1 MSERAGSVPAA
12 FWELTKP
19 RLSFLS
25 VLTALAGYFCSA
37 PEQPTDA
44 KVLISLAIGTALA
57 AGGCGAINMWWES
70 DADAK
75 MERTRNRPIP
85 AGILKP
91 GAVLLFGMLLLTLGV
106 ILVWKET
113 NPLAGALT
121 AATAISY
128 LFFYTPLKTMTS
140 WCTLVGSLPG
150 AIPPIIG
157 TAAKLGHTVNKLGVI
172 EGPHIDRMGWLL
184 FALLFFWQIPHFMA
198 LAFLWRED
206 YARGG
211 FKIVTVGDPSGRS
224 ASVWAMAFILPM
236 IVVAG
241 ELVRTFFEPACAS
254 SLKGWASPFLW
265 ISFIAGAWFFKLT
278 LEFALPQ
285 RRAAVAK
292 PLFLASILYLPV
304 VLLTLTLN
312 RILVRS

>member
-12 FWELTKP
+12 YWELTKP
-19 RLSFLS
+19 RLSLLS
-25 VLTALAGYFCSA
+25 VLTSLAGYFCSA
-37 PEQPTDA
+37 PAQPTDA
-44 KVLISLAIGTALA
+44 KVLVSLALGTALA
-57 AGGCGAINMWWES
+57 AGGCGAVNMWWES

-85 AGILKP
+85 AGIIRP
-91 GAVLLFGMLLLTLGV
+91 GAALLFGMILLVAGV
-106 ILVWKET
+106 GLVWLGA

-121 AATAISY
+121 AATTFSY
-128 LFFYTPLKTMTS
+128 LFLYTPLKTLTS

-157 TAAKLGHTVNKLGVI
+157 TAAKLGA
-172 EGPHIDRMGWLL
+172 IDRMGWLL
-184 FALLFFWQIPHFMA
+184 FALLFFWQVPHFMA
-198 LAFLWRED
+198 LAVMCRED

-211 FKIVTVGDPSGRS
+211 FKVATVDDPSGRS
-224 ASVWAMAFILPM
+224 ASAWALAFILPM

-241 ELVRTFFEPACAS
+241 AIATNFFPN
-254 SLKGWASPFLW
+254 WTSPYVWVSFL
-265 ISFIAGAWFFKLT
+265 AGAWFFKLT

-292 PLFLASILYLPV
+292 PLFIASILYLPV

-312 RILVRS
+312 RLF

>member
-12 FWELTKP
+12 YWELTKP

-25 VLTALAGYFCSA
+25 VLTSLAGYFCSA
-37 PEQPTDA
+37 PAQPTDA
-44 KVLISLAIGTALA
+44 KVLVSLALGTALA
-57 AGGCGAINMWWES
+57 AGGCGAVNMWWES

-85 AGILKP
+85 AGIIRP
-91 GAVLLFGMLLLTLGV
+91 GAALLFGMMLLAAGV
-106 ILVWKET
+106 CLVWLGA

-121 AATAISY
+121 AATAFSY
-128 LFFYTPLKTMTS
+128 LFLYTPLKTMTS

-157 TAAKLGHTVNKLGVI
+157 TASKLGV
-172 EGPHIDRMGWLL
+172 IDRMGWLL
-184 FALLFFWQIPHFMA
+184 FALLFFWQVPHFMA
-198 LAFLWRED
+198 LAVMCRED

-211 FKIVTVGDPSGRS
+211 FKVATVDDPSGRS
-224 ASVWAMAFILPM
+224 ASVWAMAFIIPM
-236 IVVAG
+236 IFVAG
-241 ELVRTFFEPACAS
+241 AIATNFFPN
-254 SLKGWASPFLW
+254 WTSPYVWVSFL
-265 ISFIAGAWFFKLT
+265 AGAWFFKLT

-292 PLFLASILYLPV
+292 PLFIASILYLPL

-312 RILVRS
+312 RLF

>member
-1 MSERAGSVPAA
+1 MSERARSLPAA

-25 VLTALAGYFCSA
+25 VLTALAGYFCSEPGRA
-37 PEQPTDA
+37 TDPR
-44 KVLISLAIGTALA
+44 VLVSLAVGTALA
-57 AGGCGAINMWWES
+57 AGGCGAINMWWEAE
-70 DADAK
+70 ADAR
-75 MERTRNRPIP
+75 MERTRHRPIP
-85 AGILKP
+85 AGVIHP
-91 GAVLLFGMLLLTLGV
+91 GAALLFGMLLLSLGV
-106 ILVWKET
+106 VLVWVGA

-128 LFFYTPLKTMTS
+128 LFLYTPLKSLTS

-157 TAAKLGHTVNKLGVI
+157 TAAKLGQGGV
-172 EGPHIDRMGWLL
+172 PHVDRMGWLL

-198 LAFLWRED
+198 LAYLWRED

-224 ASVWAMAFILPM
+224 ASVWAMAFIIPM
-236 IVVAG
+236 LFAAGQIVN
-241 ELVRTFFEPACAS
+241 TFFEPACAS

-265 ISFIAGAWFFKLT
+265 VSFAAGAWFFKLT

-285 RRAAVAK
+285 RRSEVAK
-292 PLFLASILYLPV
+292 PLFLASILYLPA

-312 RILVRS
+312 RIF

>member
-12 FWELTKP
+12 YWELTKP

-25 VLTALAGYFCSA
+25 VLTALAGYFCSEPTQA
-37 PEQPTDA
+37 TDA
-44 KVLISLAIGTALA
+44 KALVSLALGTALA

-85 AGILKP
+85 AGLLKP
-91 GAVLLFGMLLLTLGV
+91 GAALLFGMLLLSFGV
-106 ILVWKET
+106 VLVWNGA

-157 TAAKLGHTVNKLGVI
+157 TAAKLGR
-172 EGPHIDRMGWLL
+172 IDTMGWLL
-184 FALLFFWQIPHFMA
+184 FGLLFFWQVPHFMA
-198 LAFLWRED
+198 LAVMCRED

-211 FKIVTVGDPSGRS
+211 FKVATVDDPSGRS
-224 ASVWAMAFILPM
+224 ASVWAMLFIIPM
-236 IVVAG
+236 LFVAG
-241 ELVRTFFEPACAS
+241 AIATNFFPD
-254 SLKGWASPFLW
+254 WTSPFVW
-265 ISFIAGAWFFKLT
+265 VSFLAGAWFFKLT

-312 RILVRS
+312 RIFVRS

>member
-12 FWELTKP
+12 YWELTKP

-25 VLTALAGYFCSA
+25 VLTSLAGYFCSA
-37 PEQPTDA
+37 PAQPTDA
-44 KVLISLAIGTALA
+44 KVLVSLALGTALA
-57 AGGCGAINMWWES
+57 AGGCGAVNMWWES

-85 AGILKP
+85 AGIIRP
-91 GAVLLFGMLLLTLGV
+91 GAALLFGMMLLAAGV
-106 ILVWKET
+106 CLVWLGA

-121 AATAISY
+121 AATAFSY
-128 LFFYTPLKTMTS
+128 LFLYTPLKTMTS

-157 TAAKLGHTVNKLGVI
+157 TAAKLGV
-172 EGPHIDRMGWLL
+172 IDRMGWLL
-184 FALLFFWQIPHFMA
+184 FALLFFWQVPHFMA
-198 LAFLWRED
+198 LAVMCRED

-211 FKIVTVGDPSGRS
+211 FKVATVDDPSGRS
-224 ASVWAMAFILPM
+224 ASVWAMAFIIPM
-236 IVVAG
+236 IFVAG
-241 ELVRTFFEPACAS
+241 AIATNFFPNWTS
-254 SLKGWASPFLW
+254 PYVWVSLL
-265 ISFIAGAWFFKLT
+265 AGAWFFKLT

-292 PLFLASILYLPV
+292 PLFIASILYLPL

-312 RILVRS
+312 RLF

>member
-12 FWELTKP
+12 YWELTKP

-25 VLTALAGYFCSA
+25 VLTALAGYFCSEPSQA
-37 PEQPTDA
+37 TQP
-44 KVLISLAIGTALA
+44 KVLVSLAIGTALA
-57 AGGCGAINMWWES
+57 AGGCGAINMWWDSEP
-70 DADAK
+70 DAK

-85 AGILKP
+85 AGIIHP
-91 GAVLLFGMLLLTLGV
+91 GAALLFGMLLLSLGV
-106 ILVWKET
+106 VLVWIGA

-121 AATAISY
+121 AATAVSY
-128 LFFYTPLKTMTS
+128 LFFYTPLKSVTS

-184 FALLFFWQIPHFMA
+184 FSLLFFWQIPHFMA

-312 RILVRS
+312 RIFVRS

>member
-57 AGGCGAINMWWES
+57 AGGCGAINMWWDSEP
-70 DADAK
+70 DAK

-85 AGILKP
+85 AGIIHP
-91 GAVLLFGMLLLTLGV
+91 GAALLFGMLLLSLGV
-106 ILVWKET
+106 VLVWIGA

-121 AATAISY
+121 AATAVSY

>member
-12 FWELTKP
+12 YWELTKP

-25 VLTALAGYFCSA
+25 VLTALAGYFCSS

-44 KVLISLAIGTALA
+44 KVLVSLALGTALA
-57 AGGCGAINMWWES
+57 AGGCGAINMWWEGE
-70 DADAK
+70 ADAK

-85 AGILKP
+85 AGLIHP
-91 GAVLLFGMLLLTLGV
+91 GAALLFGLLLLSIGV
-106 ILVWKET
+106 VLVWRGA

-157 TAAKLGHTVNKLGVI
+157 TAAKLGHSANKAGVI
-172 EGPHIDRMGWLL
+172 EGPHIDAMGWLL

-198 LAFLWRED
+198 LAVMCRED

-211 FKIVTVGDPSGRS
+211 FKVATVDDPSGRS
-224 ASVWAMAFILPM
+224 AARWALLFIIPM
-236 IVVAG
+236 LFVAG
-241 ELVRTFFEPACAS
+241 AIATNFFPD
-254 SLKGWASPFLW
+254 WTSPFVW
-265 ISFIAGAWFFKLT
+265 VSFIAGAWFFKLT
-278 LEFALPQ
+278 LEFALPE

-312 RILVRS
+312 RIFVRS

>member
-12 FWELTKP
+12 YWELTKP

-25 VLTALAGYFCSA
+25 VLTSLAGYFCSA
-37 PEQPTDA
+37 PAQPTDA
-44 KVLISLAIGTALA
+44 KVLVSLALGTALA
-57 AGGCGAINMWWES
+57 AGGCGAVNMWWES

-85 AGILKP
+85 AGIIRP
-91 GAVLLFGMLLLTLGV
+91 GAALLFGMMLLAAGV
-106 ILVWKET
+106 CLVWLGA

-121 AATAISY
+121 AATAFSY
-128 LFFYTPLKTMTS
+128 LFLYTPLKTMTS

-157 TAAKLGHTVNKLGVI
+157 TAAKLGV
-172 EGPHIDRMGWLL
+172 IDRMGWLL
-184 FALLFFWQIPHFMA
+184 FALLFFWQVPHFMA
-198 LAFLWRED
+198 LAVMCRED

-211 FKIVTVGDPSGRS
+211 FKVATVDDPSGRS
-224 ASVWAMAFILPM
+224 ASVWAMTFIIPM
-236 IVVAG
+236 IFVAG
-241 ELVRTFFEPACAS
+241 AIATNFFPD
-254 SLKGWASPFLW
+254 WTSPYVWVSFL
-265 ISFIAGAWFFKLT
+265 AGAWFFKLT

-292 PLFLASILYLPV
+292 PLFIASILYLPL

-312 RILVRS
+312 RLF

>member
-12 FWELTKP
+12 YWELTKP

-44 KVLISLAIGTALA
+44 KVLVSLALGTALA

-91 GAVLLFGMLLLTLGV
+91 GAALLFGMLLLSLGV
-106 ILVWKET
+106 LLVWNGA

-157 TAAKLGHTVNKLGVI
+157 TAAKLGH
-172 EGPHIDRMGWLL
+172 IDPMGWLL
-184 FALLFFWQIPHFMA
+184 FGLLFFWQVPHFMA
-198 LAFLWRED
+198 LAVMCRED

-211 FKIVTVGDPSGRS
+211 FKVATVDDPSGRS
-224 ASVWAMAFILPM
+224 AARWALLFIIPM
-236 IVVAG
+236 LFVAG
-241 ELVRTFFEPACAS
+241 AIATNFFPN
-254 SLKGWASPFLW
+254 WTSPFVW
-265 ISFIAGAWFFKLT
+265 VSFLAGAWFFKLT
-278 LEFALPQ
+278 LDFAVPD
-285 RRAAVAK
+285 RRTAVAK

-312 RILVRS
+312 RIFAKS

>member
-12 FWELTKP
+12 YWELTKP

-25 VLTALAGYFCSA
+25 VLTSLAGYFCSA
-37 PEQPTDA
+37 PAQPTDA
-44 KVLISLAIGTALA
+44 KVLVSLALGTALA
-57 AGGCGAINMWWES
+57 AGGCGSVNMWWES

-85 AGILKP
+85 AGIIRP
-91 GAVLLFGMLLLTLGV
+91 GAALLFGMALLTAGV
-106 ILVWKET
+106 TLVWLGA

-121 AATAISY
+121 AATAFSY
-128 LFFYTPLKTMTS
+128 LFLYTPLKSLTS

-157 TAAKLGHTVNKLGVI
+157 TAAKLGHTVNKLGVM
-172 EGPHIDRMGWLL
+172 EPHIDRMGWLL
-184 FALLFFWQIPHFMA
+184 FALLFCWQIPHFMA
-198 LAFLWRED
+198 LAVMCRED

-211 FKIVTVGDPSGRS
+211 FKVATVDDPSGRS
-224 ASVWAMAFILPM
+224 ASIWAMTFILPM
-236 IVVAG
+236 IFVAG
-241 ELVRTFFEPACAS
+241 EIVRSFFQPDCAS
-254 SLKGWASPFLW
+254 SLKEWASPFLW
-265 ISFIAGAWFFKLT
+265 VSFLAGAWFFKLT

-285 RRAAVAK
+285 RRAGVAK

-312 RILVRS
+312 RIFVRS

>member
-1 MSERAGSVPAA
+1 
-12 FWELTKP
+12 
-19 RLSFLS
+19 
-25 VLTALAGYFCSA
+25 
-37 PEQPTDA
+37 
-44 KVLISLAIGTALA
+44 
-57 AGGCGAINMWWES
+57 MWWES

-85 AGILKP
+85 AGLIRP
-91 GAVLLFGMLLLTLGV
+91 GAALLFGLLLLSFGV
-106 ILVWKET
+106 VLVWNGA

-157 TAAKLGHTVNKLGVI
+157 TAAKLGR
-172 EGPHIDRMGWLL
+172 IDTMGWLL
-184 FALLFFWQIPHFMA
+184 FGLLFFWQVPHFMA
-198 LAFLWRED
+198 LAVMCRED

-211 FKIVTVGDPSGRS
+211 FKVATVDDPSGRS
-224 ASVWAMAFILPM
+224 ASVWAMLFIIPM
-236 IVVAG
+236 LFIAG
-241 ELVRTFFEPACAS
+241 AIATNFFPD
-254 SLKGWASPFLW
+254 WTSPFVW
-265 ISFIAGAWFFKLT
+265 VSFLAGAWFFKLT
-278 LEFALPQ
+278 LEFAVPA

-312 RILVRS
+312 RIFVRS

>member
-12 FWELTKP
+12 YWELTKP

-25 VLTALAGYFCSA
+25 VLTSLAGYFCSA
-37 PEQPTDA
+37 PAQPTDA
-44 KVLISLAIGTALA
+44 KVLVSLALGTALA
-57 AGGCGAINMWWES
+57 AGGCGAVNMWWES

-85 AGILKP
+85 AGIIRP
-91 GAVLLFGMLLLTLGV
+91 GAALLFGMILLVAGV
-106 ILVWKET
+106 GLVWLGA

-121 AATAISY
+121 AATAFSY
-128 LFFYTPLKTMTS
+128 LFLYTPLKTLTS

-157 TAAKLGHTVNKLGVI
+157 TAAKLGA
-172 EGPHIDRMGWLL
+172 IDRMGWLL
-184 FALLFFWQIPHFMA
+184 FALLFFWQVPHFMA
-198 LAFLWRED
+198 LAVMCRED

-211 FKIVTVGDPSGRS
+211 FKVATVDDPSGRS
-224 ASVWAMAFILPM
+224 ASVWALAFILPM

-241 ELVRTFFEPACAS
+241 TIATNFFPS
-254 SLKGWASPFLW
+254 WTSPYVWVSFL
-265 ISFIAGAWFFKLT
+265 AGAWFFKLT

-292 PLFLASILYLPV
+292 PLFIASILYLPV

-312 RILVRS
+312 RLF

>member
-12 FWELTKP
+12 YWELTKP

-25 VLTALAGYFCSA
+25 VLTSLAGYFCSA
-37 PEQPTDA
+37 PAQPTDA
-44 KVLISLAIGTALA
+44 KVLVSLALGTALA
-57 AGGCGAINMWWES
+57 AGGCGAVNMWWES

-85 AGILKP
+85 AGIIRP
-91 GAVLLFGMLLLTLGV
+91 GAALLFGMMLLAAGV
-106 ILVWKET
+106 SLVWLGA

-121 AATAISY
+121 AATAFSY
-128 LFFYTPLKTMTS
+128 LFLYTPLKSLTS

-157 TAAKLGHTVNKLGVI
+157 TAAKLGD
-172 EGPHIDRMGWLL
+172 IDRMGWLL
-184 FALLFFWQIPHFMA
+184 FALLFFWQVPHFMA
-198 LAFLWRED
+198 LAVMCRED

-211 FKIVTVGDPSGRS
+211 FKVATVDDPSGRS
-224 ASVWAMAFILPM
+224 VSIWAMAFIIPM
-236 IVVAG
+236 IFVAG
-241 ELVRTFFEPACAS
+241 AIATNFFPN
-254 SLKGWASPFLW
+254 WTSPYVWVSFL
-265 ISFIAGAWFFKLT
+265 AGAWFFKLT

-292 PLFLASILYLPV
+292 PLFIASILYLPV

-312 RILVRS
+312 RLF

>member
-12 FWELTKP
+12 YWELTKP

-25 VLTALAGYFCSA
+25 VLTSLAGYFCSA
-37 PEQPTDA
+37 PAQPTDA
-44 KVLISLAIGTALA
+44 KVLVSLALGTALA
-57 AGGCGAINMWWES
+57 AGGCGAVNMWWES

-85 AGILKP
+85 AGIIRP
-91 GAVLLFGMLLLTLGV
+91 GAALLFGMMLLAAGV
-106 ILVWKET
+106 CLVWLGA

-121 AATAISY
+121 AATAFSY
-128 LFFYTPLKTMTS
+128 LFLYTPLKTMTS

-157 TAAKLGHTVNKLGVI
+157 TAAKLGV
-172 EGPHIDRMGWLL
+172 IDRMGWLL
-184 FALLFFWQIPHFMA
+184 FALLFFWQVPHFMA
-198 LAFLWRED
+198 LAVMCRED

-211 FKIVTVGDPSGRS
+211 FKVATVDDPSGRS
-224 ASVWAMAFILPM
+224 ASVWAMAFIIPM
-236 IVVAG
+236 IFVAG
-241 ELVRTFFEPACAS
+241 AIATNFFPD
-254 SLKGWASPFLW
+254 WTSPYVWVSFL
-265 ISFIAGAWFFKLT
+265 AGAWFFKLT

-292 PLFLASILYLPV
+292 PLFVASILYLPL

-312 RILVRS
+312 RLF

>member
-25 VLTALAGYFCSA
+25 VLTALAGYFCSEPSQA
-37 PEQPTDA
+37 TQP
-44 KVLISLAIGTALA
+44 KVLVSLAIGTALA
-57 AGGCGAINMWWES
+57 AGGCGAINMWWDSEP
-70 DADAK
+70 DAK

-85 AGILKP
+85 AGIIHP
-91 GAVLLFGMLLLTLGV
+91 GAALLFGMLLLSLGV
-106 ILVWKET
+106 VLVWIGA

-121 AATAISY
+121 AATAVSY

>member
-12 FWELTKP
+12 YWELTKP

-25 VLTALAGYFCSA
+25 VLTALAGYFCSEPSQA
-37 PEQPTDA
+37 TNP
-44 KVLISLAIGTALA
+44 KVLVSLAIGTALA

-75 MERTRNRPIP
+75 MDRTRNRPIP

-91 GAVLLFGMLLLTLGV
+91 GAVLLFGLLLLTLGV
-106 ILVWKET
+106 ILVWVGT
-113 NPLAGALT
+113 DQPLAGALT

-128 LFFYTPLKTMTS
+128 LLLYTPLKSMTS

-157 TAAKLGHTVNKLGVI
+157 TAAKLGH
-172 EGPHIDRMGWLL
+172 IDTMGWLL
-184 FALLFFWQIPHFMA
+184 FALLFFWQVPHFMA
-198 LAFLWRED
+198 LAVMCRED

-211 FKIVTVGDPSGRS
+211 FKVATVDDPSGSS
-224 ASVWAMAFILPM
+224 AAIWALLFIIPM
-236 IVVAG
+236 LFVAG
-241 ELVRTFFEPACAS
+241 AIATIFFPGWS
-254 SLKGWASPFLW
+254 SPYVW
-265 ISFIAGAWFFKLT
+265 ISFIAGAWFFKLC
-278 LEFALPQ
+278 LDFGVPS
-285 RRAAVAK
+285 RRAEAAK

-312 RILVRS
+312 RIF

>member
-12 FWELTKP
+12 YWELTKP

-25 VLTALAGYFCSA
+25 VLTSLAGYFCSA
-37 PEQPTDA
+37 PAQATDA
-44 KVLISLAIGTALA
+44 KVLVSLALGTALA
-57 AGGCGAINMWWES
+57 AGGCGAVNMWWES

-85 AGILKP
+85 AGLIRP
-91 GAVLLFGMLLLTLGV
+91 GAALLFGLLLLALGV
-106 ILVWKET
+106 TLVWVGA

-121 AATAISY
+121 AATAFSY
-128 LFFYTPLKTMTS
+128 LFLYTPLKTHTS

-157 TAAKLGHTVNKLGVI
+157 TAAKLGH
-172 EGPHIDRMGWLL
+172 IDRMGWLL
-184 FALLFFWQIPHFMA
+184 FALLFFWQVPHFMA
-198 LAFLWRED
+198 LAVMCRED

-211 FKIVTVGDPSGRS
+211 FKVATVDDPSGRS
-224 ASVWAMAFILPM
+224 ASIWALAFILPM

-241 ELVRTFFEPACAS
+241 AIAMNFFPS
-254 SLKGWASPFLW
+254 WTSPYVWVSFL
-265 ISFIAGAWFFKLT
+265 AGAWFFKLT

-292 PLFLASILYLPV
+292 PLFIASILYLPV

-312 RILVRS
+312 RLF